1 MLAWHSHLSRL
12 IIDHF
17 DPIGNLPRKLD
28 EILVSR
34 ILEYIIVAILCT
46 FKFDHE
52 TMSIRVLPRLLAAD

>member
-1 MLAWHSHLSRL
+1 
-12 IIDHF
+12 
-17 DPIGNLPRKLD
+17 
-28 EILVSR
+28 LVSR